1 MPSRSLHRRM
11 TRPATEPEFG
21 SFDAIE
27 GDEPWPGVHRNAFD
41 TSRAT
46 VTRYEFEPGAVF
58 PMHRHPQEQI
68 TVLEA
73 GEAEFTVGDEV
84 RVLRPGAW
92 SVVPPGVEHGL
103 AAGRSG
109 ARLLAIVVPR
119 RERPDAYEVS
129 DR

>member
-1 MPSRSLHRRM
+1 M
-11 TRPATEPEFG
+11 TRVNTKPEFG
-21 SFDAIE
+21 NFDAIAL
-27 GDEPWPGVHRNAFD
+27 DEPYPGVRRAAFD

-73 GEAEFTVGDEV
+73 GEAEFTVGDDV

-129 DR
+129 GR